1 MILTKEQTKRLEK
14 ASEPLIKFLN
24 NVEIFHP
31 HVSVIVDNSSAVLV
45 ENVVKII
52 NEKYLVD

>member
-24 NVEIFHP
+24 DVEIFHP
-31 HVSVIVDNSSAVLV
+31 HVRVIVNNGSAELV
-45 ENVVKII
+45 EGVARII